1 MPSITFSSPNFP
13 DQIPLKEGMW
23 VVLVRGHGIDDSKN
37 ANPVWGEDGSY
48 FRGKV
53 RTIRTHQGA
62 HSVEIEVEWENG
74 KINIYSLTGNDSELL
89 PLEFAP
95 KPKRKSAVKLDSA
108 ALDPL
113 ILDHATKTE
122 ILAVLQQHHKRD
134 KLFKEW
140 GLGETIEYGKSMT
153 FMFHGKP
160 GTGKTWG
167 AHCIAK
173 ALNQELLVISAAEIQ
188 SSEPGGANRAIQ
200 NAFAA
205 ARDEGKVLFLD
216 ECDSLITQRND
227 VGMILASEINTLLT
241 EIEKFEG
248 VCILATNRIETMD
261 EALERRVSL
270 IVEFPFPK
278 FAERRQIWEKMLPKK
293 MPLAENVSLDA
304 LAKNKLSG
312 GQIKNI
318 VLQAARLAVG
328 VDAEQVTKEHF
339 DTAVARFNSS
349 KDLMGNRSRY
359 QQGGHQDF
367 GISSGSK
374 VKTTSS
380 LHKFLDT
387 DEEIEETI

>member
-1 MPSITFSSPNFP
+1 MPQITFSSPNFP
-13 DQIPLKEGMW
+13 QQIPLNEGMW
-23 VVLVRGHGIDDSKN
+23 VVLVRGRGFDGSKN
-37 ANPVWGEDGSY
+37 ANPIWGEDGSY

-53 RTIRTHQGA
+53 RRILARHP
-62 HSVEIEVEWENG
+62 HEVEIEVEWEHGQSNL
-74 KINIYSLTGNDSELL
+74 YSLTDGNSEIL

-95 KPKRKSAVKLDSA
+95 KPKRKSSVKLDSA

-113 ILDHATKTE
+113 VLDHATKTE

-140 GLGETIEYGKSMT
+140 GLGDTIEYGRSMT

-173 ALNQELLVISAAEIQ
+173 ALNQELLIISAAEIQ

-278 FAERRQIWEKMLPKK
+278 FAERKQIWEKMLPKK
-293 MPLAENVSLDA
+293 MPLEEDVNLDV
-304 LAKNKLSG
+304 LAKHKLSG

-328 VDAEQVTKEHF
+328 VDAEKVTKAHF
-339 DTAVARFNSS
+339 DTAIARFNSS

-359 QQGGHQDF
+359 RQGNEDF
-367 GISSGSK
+367 GRGTGSK
-374 VKTTSS
+374 IKTSGS

-387 DEEIEETI
+387 DEEVEETI